1 MNGNEWNNKISD
13 LTFHQQS
20 ALPSVVVA
28 PSIAGAARKTGVAE
42 STLLRWL
49 EEPAFRKK
57 LDLAHKETYDLAL
70 PARSQIGQP
79 PPKSAEMNGNEW
91 NSKISDLTFRQQSAL
106 PSVVVASSIAGAA
119 RKTGVAESTLRRW
132 LEEPAFREE
141 LDRRQAKPS
150 QLYRMKSC
158 R

>member
-28 PSIAGAARKTGVAE
+28 LSIAGAARYTG
-42 STLLRWL
+42 L
-49 EEPAFRKK
+49 
-57 LDLAHKETYDLAL
+57 
-70 PARSQIGQP
+70 
-79 PPKSAEMNGNEW
+79 
-91 NSKISDLTFRQQSAL
+91 
-106 PSVVVASSIAGAA
+106 
-119 RKTGVAESTLRRW
+119 AESTLRRW
-132 LEEPAFREE
+132 LEEPAFRKE